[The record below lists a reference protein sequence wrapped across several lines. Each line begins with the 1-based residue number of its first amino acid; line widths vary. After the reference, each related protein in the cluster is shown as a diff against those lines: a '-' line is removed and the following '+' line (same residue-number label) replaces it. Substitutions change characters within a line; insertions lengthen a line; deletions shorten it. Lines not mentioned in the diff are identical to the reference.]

1 MHSQHTAY
9 RTAATLSRH
18 WVRGLA
24 CLTLFAV
31 LGACGFH
38 LKGVTPLPFDT
49 LYTNIPENSAFG
61 AQIRRAI
68 RAASPNTRF
77 VSEPGEAR
85 ARLTQLANNQSMR
98 EVSINPQGQV
108 EEYELNLTFV
118 FQLTDDKG
126 HLVLPPTTLE
136 TIREIPYDS
145 GALQAKQGEIGTLYI
160 EMQQSLVDRI
170 VRRLTAP
177 EVSKAFNNPEDLPI
191 AEPTAPAARTPPN
204 TYQSPIPTPLSIP
217 GAAPGTGMY

>member
-1 MHSQHTAY
+1 MPKHTA
-9 RTAATLSRH
+9 RPTAASLSRH

-24 CLTLFAV
+24 CLALFTV

-61 AQIRRAI
+61 AQVRRAI

-77 VSEPGEAR
+77 VSEPGKAK
-85 ARLTQLANNQSMR
+85 ARLTQLANTQSMR
-98 EVSINPQGQV
+98 EVSLNPQGQV

-136 TIREIPYDS
+136 AIREIPYDS
-145 GALQAKQGEIGTLYI
+145 SALQAKQGEIGTLYI

-170 VRRLTAP
+170 VRRLASP
-177 EVSKAFNNPEDLPI
+177 EVTKAFNNPEDLPI
-191 AEPTAPAARTPPN
+191 TEPGTPAPINPQDNYR
-204 TYQSPIPTPLSIP
+204 SPIPTPLSIP